1 MTVSEKDMQ
10 KVNLL
15 NFDAEGLKNFCE
27 DLGEKP
33 FRAKQLERWIH
44 RRGASDFSEMTDLAK
59 SFRAKLEKVAE
70 VRGPEII
77 RDKTAS
83 DGTRKWLLSVGN
95 GNAVEMV
102 YIPQDNRERFVF
114 LHRPDAR

>member
-1 MTVSEKDMQ
+1 MTEEKLPQ

-15 NFDAEGLKNFCE
+15 GFDAEGLKKFCE

-44 RRGASDFSEMTDLAK
+44 RRGARDFSEMTDLAK

-70 VRGPEII
+70 IRGPEII
-77 RDKTAS
+77 RDKTAA
-83 DGTRKWLLSVGN
+83 DELVN
-95 GNAVEMV
+95 GCLTSAAVTPLRWF
-102 YIPQDNRERFVF
+102 IFLRTAAARFVS
-114 LHRPDAR
+114 LLRPAAQ

>member
-1 MTVSEKDMQ
+1 MTEEKLPQ

-15 NFDAEGLKNFCE
+15 GFDAEGLKKFCE

-44 RRGASDFSEMTDLAK
+44 RRGARDFSEMTDLAK

-70 VRGPEII
+70 IRGPEII
-77 RDKTAS
+77 RTSAAVTPLRWFIFLRTA
-83 DGTRKWLLSVGN
+83 
-95 GNAVEMV
+95 AA
-102 YIPQDNRERFVF
+102 RFVS
-114 LHRPDAR
+114 LLRPAAQ

>member
-15 NFDAEGLKNFCE
+15 NFDAEGLKKFCE

-59 SFRAKLEKVAE
+59 SFRA
-70 VRGPEII
+70 
-77 RDKTAS
+77 
-83 DGTRKWLLSVGN
+83 
-95 GNAVEMV
+95 
-102 YIPQDNRERFVF
+102 
-114 LHRPDAR
+114 

>member
-1 MTVSEKDMQ
+1 MTEEKLPQ

-15 NFDAEGLKNFCE
+15 GFDAEGLKKFCE

-44 RRGASDFSEMTDLAK
+44 RRGARDFSEMTDLAK

-70 VRGPEII
+70 IRGPKLFEI
-77 RDKTAS
+77 KPPLTELVSGCLMSATA
-83 DGTRKWLLSVGN
+83 TPLRWFTFLRT
-95 GNAVEMV
+95 AAA
-102 YIPQDNRERFVF
+102 RFVS
-114 LHRPDAR
+114 LLRLAVQ